1 MQGYDSRQLRE
12 MTNMTGHCT
21 TITSLPFIRVK
32 ICVHLF
38 ENTVYRFKFY
48 SH

>member
-1 MQGYDSRQLRE
+1 MKCYDSRQLRK
-12 MTNMTGHCT
+12 MTNMTARCT
-21 TITSLPFIRVK
+21 IIASLTFTCVK
-32 ICVHLF
+32 ICEHLF